1 MSATDDLTA
10 EVARMMREKIDI
22 QCVVMSAKDWQE
34 MTGLDPQFAADFGSF
49 LGIPIRLGDR
59 THVRAT
65 LAFRLKAQQREGA
78 GDV

>member
-1 MSATDDLTA
+1 MNMTDDLTA
-10 EVARMMREKIDI
+10 EVARMMREKIAI
-22 QCVVMSAKDWQE
+22 QCVVMNAKDWQE

-59 THVRAT
+59 TYVRAT
-65 LAFRLKAQQREGA
+65 LPFRLKAQQREGA